1 MWLWRSAGI
10 LRTGGLWTGLEGL
23 ERVGEVARVTGAEA
37 DMFEFGRML
46 AERGFAS
53 SFRRQLTVS
62 ATGVSNRRSRAYAS
76 EQ

>member
-10 LRTGGLWTGLEGL
+10 LRTETLWTGLEGL

-37 DMFEFGRML
+37 DMIEVGRML

-53 SFRRQLTVS
+53 SFRRQLKVS
-62 ATGVSNRRSRAYAS
+62 AMGVLDGRSCAYAS